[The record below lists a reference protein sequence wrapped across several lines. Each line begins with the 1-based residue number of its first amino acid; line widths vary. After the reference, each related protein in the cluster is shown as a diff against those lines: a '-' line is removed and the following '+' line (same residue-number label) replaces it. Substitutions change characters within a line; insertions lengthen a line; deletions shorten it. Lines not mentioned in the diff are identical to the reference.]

1 MSNLICT
8 PTLKCPFCSNESLAL
23 FRSKISLQLDIV
35 EAGENKQCGSVTAL
49 LCDENHFFSSGAATY
64 ASDRRTDRKPSL
76 LVPMWKAGSATGNR
90 TRV

>member
-35 EAGENKQCGSVTAL
+35 EAGENKQCVSVTAL
-49 LCDENHFFSSGAATY
+49 LCDENHFFFVRSCDVRIRST
-64 ASDRRTDRKPSL
+64 
-76 LVPMWKAGSATGNR
+76 NR
-90 TRV
+90 QEA